1 MNLTQFAKERNV
13 KTNTISNY
21 LSRHPEIRKHILK
34 NGKEVDLTPEAIKM
48 LDEVYPVPKPVQ
60 VINGVDPEEHKRVQR
75 ELEILHGKYE
85 SKLETILE
93 LQDKLN
99 QVQSQIARAEA
110 TQLLLEDRNE
120 QLKKEM
126 EKSAKL
132 QEELNQEKAKTWI
145 QKFFGK

>member
-1 MNLTQFAKERNV
+1 M
-13 KTNTISNY
+13 
-21 LSRHPEIRKHILK
+21 
-34 NGKEVDLTPEAIKM
+34 
-48 LDEVYPVPKPVQ
+48 
-60 VINGVDPEEHKRVQR
+60 INGVDPEEHKRVQR